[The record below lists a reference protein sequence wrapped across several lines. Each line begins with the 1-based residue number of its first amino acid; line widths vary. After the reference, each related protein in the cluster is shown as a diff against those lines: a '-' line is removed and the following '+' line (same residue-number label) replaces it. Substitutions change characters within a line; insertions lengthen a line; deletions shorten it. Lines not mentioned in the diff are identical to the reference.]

1 MKKKRWKCMAAGL
14 LAALMPPMTA
24 HATTADG
31 SNVVYDGYT
40 YNYYLDTKESPA
52 TFLLER
58 TIGAENMNGT
68 AFSGVDDIDTSS
80 DGRIFIVDSVESRV
94 NVVDSEG
101 VYLYSVKLL
110 RNPDGKI
117 ALDEAGNQIVLTSPE
132 GVWVHEKEQEI
143 YIADTGAGRIVVLN
157 LEDYTLKR
165 IIERPATLSGDTVF
179 KPSKI
184 TVDLANRIY
193 VVVQSSYEGILE
205 LTSEG
210 EFSGYYGVNVPQ
222 YSVMDYF
229 WKSVSSDEQKAQ
241 MA

>member
-14 LAALMPPMTA
+14 LAALMLPMTA
-24 HATTADG
+24 HAASADG

-40 YNYYLDTKESPA
+40 YNYYLNTKESPA
-52 TFLLER
+52 AFLLER

-117 ALDEAGNQIVLTSPE
+117 ALDEAGNQIMLTSPE

-157 LEDYTLKR
+157 LEDYALKR
-165 IIERPATLSGDTVF
+165 IIERPAALDIVKCRLLCPETPSLSPPRSRLTLQTASMWWCSPAM
-179 KPSKI
+179 K
-184 TVDLANRIY
+184 A
-193 VVVQSSYEGILE
+193 SS
-205 LTSEG
+205 S
-210 EFSGYYGVNVPQ
+210 
-222 YSVMDYF
+222 
-229 WKSVSSDEQKAQ
+229 
-241 MA
+241 